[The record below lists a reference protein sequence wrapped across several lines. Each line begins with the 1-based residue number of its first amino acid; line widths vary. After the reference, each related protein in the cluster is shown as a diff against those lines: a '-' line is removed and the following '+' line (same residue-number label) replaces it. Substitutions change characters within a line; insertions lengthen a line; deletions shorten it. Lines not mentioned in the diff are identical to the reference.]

1 MEHMLNAIELTGT
14 VDENSQLRLDDRL
27 PIPGPKRVKIILLY
41 SNDPDWEEG
50 EWLYAAARSP
60 AFDYLR
66 EPQEDIYTTED
77 GQPFRDEV

>member
-14 VDENSQLRLDDRL
+14 VDENSQLRLDERL

-41 SNDPDWEEG
+41 SDDLDWAES

-66 EPQEDIYTTED
+66 EQGEDIYTTED
-77 GQPFRDEV
+77 GQPFHDEA

>member
-14 VDENSQLRLDDRL
+14 VDENSQLRLDERL

-41 SNDPDWEEG
+41 SDDLDWEEG

-66 EPQEDIYTTED
+66 EQGEDIYTTED
-77 GQPFRDEV
+77 GQPFHDEA